1 MVLYVLSALLI
12 NLFFSN
18 PFLTLIS
25 PWKGFLFLMAV
36 AEHRREADLK
46 KSKNTDYKE
55 SYQGKTTF

>member
-1 MVLYVLSALLI
+1 MVIYVLSALLI

-36 AEHRREADLK
+36 AEHRREADL
-46 KSKNTDYKE
+46 NKE
-55 SYQGKTTF
+55 KQKHRL